1 MRKRQPLSPG
11 RFYWS
16 MGDLALRERD
26 FILFSQNDAGV
37 IFFALHPDHDL
48 PAAGN
53 ALITG
58 LFRIHKK
65 PLRRIS

>member
-1 MRKRQPLSPG
+1 
-11 RFYWS
+11 
-16 MGDLALRERD
+16 MGDLDLRERD
-26 FILFSQNDAGV
+26 FTLFSQNDAGV